1 MFSNHEWI
9 IIIFSAGGVVSVIAW
24 LKIMVQKTID
34 RVDKMS
40 TTIVEVNG
48 AIKDLQKTVNRIENT
63 VTADRVTIVQLI
75 KDVQRTESDVDWIKK
90 NMEKKGKE

>member
-1 MFSNHEWI
+1 M
-9 IIIFSAGGVVSVIAW
+9 SVIAW